1 MRQTYARRNFLG
13 LAAAVATGLV
23 AAPAIAVPR
32 APGRRAL
39 AFHNLHTGESLDL
52 VYWAD
57 GRYLPDA
64 TQRIEYLLRD
74 FRNNKVHAIDPRLLD
89 LFDLFALAPRYA
101 GAFPRHLWL
110 PLARDQRD
118 VAPGERRGRDQQPA
132 FARSGDRYPGSRP
145 SAGVRAQRRPCHAS
159 GRRRLLS
166 AFGLRSCGCG
176 TGPAVVEC
184 ALADDD
190 IQGARRNH
198 E

>member
-89 LFDLFALAPRYA
+89 LLTSLRSRLDTQAPFLVISGYRSPETNAMLHRESEGVATNSLHLQGQAIDIRVPDRPLASVHNVALAMQA
-101 GAFPRHLWL
+101 GGVGYYPHSDFVHV
-110 PLARDQRD
+110 D
-118 VAPGERRGRDQQPA
+118 VGRVRRW
-132 FARSGDRYPGSRP
+132 
-145 SAGVRAQRRPCHAS
+145 
-159 GRRRLLS
+159 
-166 AFGLRSCGCG
+166 
-176 TGPAVVEC
+176 
-184 ALADDD
+184 
-190 IQGARRNH
+190 
-198 E
+198 